1 MFKEIAAEAGR
12 CAKAALDLLL
22 PRKCVV
28 CGRRLG
34 LNEDRLCHY
43 CLGDVPHTYYW
54 ARKYN
59 PMADRFNEMIGRDAL
74 WADEPYAYAAALF
87 FYRAGSGWR
96 EITKSLKYHGDIPL
110 GRQFAR
116 ELGRRLAGSPQFA
129 DVDVVMPVPLHWTR
143 RWSRGYNQAEVI
155 AREVAECLGRA
166 RLAAGDR
173 PGDSGGN
180 RLPECGVGLS
190 DGGQDFK
197 TVRLDT
203 KTLVR
208 RRRTRTQ
215 TKLSVADKARNVSG
229 AFVAKQRS
237 AGVPVWWPRRMG
249 KAGFPFLWPRR
260 AAWSGCD
267 VRPHHVLLLDDVYTT
282 GATLNECRRALRE
295 YYGPGVRIS
304 IATLAVVDKD

>member
-1 MFKEIAAEAGR
+1 MFKEIAADAGR

-116 ELGRRLAGSPQFA
+116 ELGLRLAGSPQFA

-166 RLAAGDR
+166 RL
-173 PGDSGGN
+173 
-180 RLPECGVGLS
+180 
-190 DGGQDFK
+190 
-197 TVRLDT
+197 DT

-229 AFVAKQRS
+229 AFVARQR
-237 AGVPVWWPRRMG
+237 VRPLWPQRAG

-267 VRPHHVLLLDDVYTT
+267 VRPHHVLLLDDVFTT
-282 GATLNECRRALRE
+282 GATLNECRRALRVF
-295 YYGPGVRIS
+295 YGPGVRIS